1 MDKYLI
7 NGKICLSSLP
17 TLSLR
22 QQCNKF
28 SNAARSPPRPQ
39 TQLKP
44 EETLSINILRFIQT
58 HIESSRKGLGV
69 AKSTQKICLV
79 STSEIKAGKEQFDHE
94 VSLRQKIDNQGAG
107 KEIYITNNQGSSSS

>member
-1 MDKYLI
+1 MDGLWMDIYLI

-28 SNAARSPPRPQ
+28 SNAAQSPPRPQ

-44 EETLSINILRFIQT
+44 EETLSINNIYFIYF
-58 HIESSRKGLGV
+58 IIFIII
-69 AKSTQKICLV
+69 TQ
-79 STSEIKAGKEQFDHE
+79 
-94 VSLRQKIDNQGAG
+94 
-107 KEIYITNNQGSSSS
+107 ITQIT

>member
-1 MDKYLI
+1 MGIVEDIYLI

-28 SNAARSPPRPQ
+28 SNAAQSPPRPQ

-94 VSLRQKIDNQGAG
+94 VCKG
-107 KEIYITNNQGSSSS
+107 